1 MSAFP
6 SDTAAEPAAF
16 PIFLNLA
23 NKPVVVIGGGEEA
36 VAKVRLLLP
45 VGPDLRVFA
54 QATCD
59 DLTALAAAGHI
70 VLCHRLPVAED
81 LRGARLCIVA
91 LDDPHAAEAAC
102 AMARTAGVLVNAVD
116 RPELCD
122 FIIPALV
129 QRTPVTVA
137 ISTGGAAPA
146 LARDLR
152 GRVEQAVPPGYAE
165 LGRLCRSWR
174 PVVARSLHSRAARRR
189 FWDDVLSGPEA
200 AAALDGDMA
209 HAATLLHAR
218 LEAVQRG
225 SAFTP
230 RGRASL
236 VGAGPGDPE
245 LLTLRAVR
253 ALKSADV
260 VLYDALIDRA
270 VLDLARRDARRI
282 DVGKRCGR
290 HAMQQ
295 AAINRLIVQHANAGR
310 HVVRLKGG
318 DPFIFG
324 RGGEELAELHAA
336 GIAVE
341 VIPGITAACAA
352 AAKLGIPLTHRD
364 VARSLH
370 LVTGRGSDGALPEL
384 DWNAL
389 ANSRGTIA
397 AYMASRTADRLVARL
412 IAAGLP
418 GGTPAVAVENASRPG
433 GRHLHAPQA
442 ELPATLAAT
451 QCSGPTLVLIGE
463 VVRLAQVLPS
473 VACDSAPKWNPP
485 PKSPGSIELTI

>member
-1 MSAFP
+1 MSASL
-6 SDTAAEPAAF
+6 SDPAVEPAAF

-23 NKPVVVIGGGEEA
+23 GKPVVVIGGNEEA
-36 VAKVRLLLP
+36 AAKVRLLLP
-45 VGPDLRVFA
+45 SGAELRVFA
-54 QATCD
+54 ASACD
-59 DLTALAAAGHI
+59 DLVALADTG
-70 VLCHRLPVAED
+70 RVALWCRAPDPGD

-91 LDDPHAAEAAC
+91 LDDEKAAVAAC
-102 AMARTAGVLVNAVD
+102 ALARKAGVLVNVVD

-129 QRTPVTVA
+129 QRSPITVA
-137 ISTGGAAPA
+137 IGTGGAAPA

-152 GRVEQAVPPGYAE
+152 ARVEQAVPPGYAE
-165 LGRLCRSWR
+165 LARLCRTWR
-174 PVVARSLHSRAARRR
+174 PIVARTLPGRAVRRR
-189 FWDDVLSGPEA
+189 FWDAVLVGPEA
-200 AAALDGDMA
+200 AAALDGDIDRA
-209 HAATLLHAR
+209 TTLLRAR
-218 LEAVQRG
+218 LTAAQRG
-225 SAFTP
+225 AELAP

-260 VLYDALIDRA
+260 VLYDALIDPA

-295 AAINRLIVQHANAGR
+295 AAINRLIVQHAAAGK

-324 RGGEELAELHAA
+324 RGGEELAELRVA

-352 AAKLGIPLTHRD
+352 AARLGIPLTHRD
-364 VARSLH
+364 MARSLH
-370 LVTGRGSDGALPEL
+370 LVTGHGSDGTLPEL
-384 DWNAL
+384 NWHSL
-389 ANSRGTIA
+389 AGGQGTIA
-397 AYMASRTADRLVARL
+397 AYMANRTAGRLSARL
-412 IAAGLP
+412 IAAGLA
-418 GGTPAVAVENASRPG
+418 GSTPAVAVENASRPG
-433 GRHLHAPQA
+433 ERHVPTTLA
-442 ELPATLAAT
+442 ELPAALAAA

-463 VVRLAQVLPS
+463 VVRLAL
-473 VACDSAPKWNPP
+473 AM
-485 PKSPGSIELTI
+485 SPAERQAA